1 MALFGCMSDQ
11 LVATAKDA
19 AAATPSLFGVLACCC
34 VGSTPWPWE
43 SESTFCLLAIGL
55 SPFCSH
61 SSCMCVASLSCL
73 CCNLILARHDI
84 PSHRLLCPPS
94 LFCRCYKVHVQVSS
108 AQARQRRLRLVQ
120 SLWPC
125 AKALTSSSAGGGEV
139 SVVLQCHKQ
148 VCSV

>member
-1 MALFGCMSDQ
+1 MSDR
-11 LVATAKDA
+11 LVAIAKDA

-73 CCNLILARHDI
+73 CCNLILAGHDI
-84 PSHRLLCPPS
+84 PSHRLLHFRAVLARAS
-94 LFCRCYKVHVQVSS
+94 LFCRCYKLHVQVSS

-120 SLWPC
+120 SFWPC
-125 AKALTSSSAGGGEV
+125 AKALTSSSAGWGEV
-139 SVVLQCHKQ
+139 SVVVQCHKQ